1 MDIADNT
8 MDHFHQQFSV
18 ASDQLSGHNLPW
30 LQQKRQQALSA
41 YTALGLPGRKDEEW
55 RYTQIR
61 EIQQHG
67 FKPVIAP
74 GLVDAQQ
81 ILSHQLSD
89 AIVLVFVDG
98 FYQSNLSKL
107 DAVPD
112 GVVICN
118 FETAMQQHA
127 DLVEANLDSTNPN
140 SHGFS
145 CLNTA
150 FFNDGVFIHLPAA
163 TSVDKPIQ
171 LIYFGTTAD
180 AMITPRNL
188 IIAEPNS
195 SCQISEIWTGTDQP
209 RFCNAMTEVI
219 AADGATVE
227 IDKIQDEGNHT
238 YHISSTFSQLGENAV
253 VTHRNFNFGGRLVRN
268 DIHTGLGQSSAC
280 HQFGLTLVNQSQHI
294 DNHLRI
300 DHNQPNTVSRI
311 NYKNIADDKSRAVF
325 QGRIVVHK
333 DAQKTDSNMSNKNLL
348 LSDDAII
355 FTKPQLEIDADDVQC
370 AHGVTV
376 GELEQSALFYLRSRG
391 IDELTARNILTFGFA
406 KELLETIESTEL
418 KTMVLNKLLERFPQ
432 ASIRADWL

>member
-8 MDHFHQQFSV
+8 MDHFHQQFDI

-67 FKPVIAP
+67 FKPITAA

-81 ILSHQLSD
+81 ILNHQLSD

-98 FYQSNLSKL
+98 LYQANLSKL
-107 DAVPD
+107 DDVPD

-118 FETAMQQHA
+118 LATALQQYGE
-127 DLVEANLDSTNPN
+127 LVEANLDSTNPN

-150 FFNDGVFIHLPAA
+150 FLKDGVFIHLPAA
-163 TSVDKPIQ
+163 ISVEKPIQ
-171 LIYFGTTAD
+171 LIFFGATAD

-188 IIAEPNS
+188 IIAEANS
-195 SCQISEIWTGTDQP
+195 SCRITEIWAGTDHP

-219 AADGATVE
+219 AADGAEVT
-227 IDKIQDEGNHT
+227 IDKIQDEGKHT
-238 YHISSTFSQLGENAV
+238 YHISGTFSQLAENAV

-268 DIHTGLGQSSAC
+268 DIHTKLGQSAAC

-300 DHNQPNTVSRI
+300 DHNQPDTVSRI

-333 DAQKTDSNMSNKNLL
+333 DAQKTDSSMSNKNLL

-355 FTKPQLEIDADDVQC
+355 YTKPQLEIDADDVQC

-376 GELEQSALFYLRSRG
+376 GELEQAALFYLRSRG
-391 IDELTARNILTFGFA
+391 IDEVTARNILTFGFA
-406 KELLETIESTEL
+406 KELLETIESIEL

>member
-1 MDIADNT
+1 MDIVDTT
-8 MDHFHQQFSV
+8 MDQFHQQFGI

-30 LQQKRQQALSA
+30 LQQKRQQALNV

-55 RYTQIR
+55 RYTQVR

-67 FKPVIAP
+67 FKTVTAP

-81 ILSHQLSD
+81 ILKHQLSD

-98 FYQSNLSKL
+98 FYQANLSKR
-107 DAVPD
+107 DDVPD

-118 FETAMQQHA
+118 LATALQQHGE
-127 DLVEANLDSTNPN
+127 LVEANLDSTNPN
-140 SHGFS
+140 GQGFS

-150 FFNDGVFIHLPAA
+150 FFNDGVFIHFPA
-163 TSVDKPIQ
+163 DMRIEKPIQ
-171 LIYFGTTAD
+171 LIFYGATAD
-180 AMITPRNL
+180 AIITPRNL
-188 IIAEPNS
+188 IVAEHNS
-195 SCQISEIWTGTDQP
+195 SCRISEIWTGTDQP
-209 RFCNAMTEVI
+209 RFCNAITEVI
-219 AADGATVE
+219 AADGAIVE

-268 DIHTGLGQSSAC
+268 DIHTKLGQSAAC
-280 HQFGLTLVNQSQHI
+280 HQFGLTLVNQSQHV

-300 DHNQPNTVSRI
+300 DHNLPDTVSRI

-355 FTKPQLEIDADDVQC
+355 YTKPQLEIDADDVQC

-391 IDELTARNILTFGFA
+391 IDEVTARNILTFGFA

-418 KTMVLNKLLERFPQ
+418 KTMVLTKLLERFPQ

>member
-8 MDHFHQQFSV
+8 MDHFHQQFTI
-18 ASDQLSGHNLPW
+18 ASSQLSESNLPW
-30 LQQKRQQALSA
+30 LQQKRQQALNA

-61 EIQQHG
+61 EIQQHS
-67 FKPVIAP
+67 FKPVSAP

-81 ILSHQLSD
+81 ILNHQLSD

-98 FYQSNLSKL
+98 FYQANLSKL
-107 DAVPD
+107 EDVPD
-112 GVVICN
+112 RVVICN
-118 FETAMQQHA
+118 LATALQQHGE
-127 DLVEANLDSTNPN
+127 LVEANLDSTNPN
-140 SHGFS
+140 SHGFA

-150 FFNDGVFIHLPAA
+150 FFNDGVFIHVPAA
-163 TSVDKPIQ
+163 TCVEKPIQ
-171 LIYFGTTAD
+171 LIYFGTTTD

-188 IIAEPNS
+188 IVAEPNS
-195 SCQISEIWTGTDQP
+195 SCRISEIWTGTDQP

-227 IDKIQDEGNHT
+227 IDKIQDESNHT
-238 YHISSTFSQLGENAV
+238 YHISSTLSQLGEKAV

-268 DIHTGLGQSSAC
+268 DIHTELGQGAAC

-300 DHNQPNTVSRI
+300 DHIQPDTVSRI
-311 NYKNIADDKSRAVF
+311 NYKNIADDKSHAVF

-355 FTKPQLEIDADDVQC
+355 YTKPQLEIDADDVQC

-391 IDELTARNILTFGFA
+391 IDEVTARNILTFGFA
-406 KELLETIESTEL
+406 KELLETIDSTEL
-418 KTMVLNKLLERFPQ
+418 KTMVLNKLLEHFPQ
-432 ASIRADWL
+432 ASIRAGWL

>member
-8 MDHFHQQFSV
+8 MDHFHQQFGI

-30 LQQKRQQALSA
+30 LQEKRQQALDA

-61 EIQQHG
+61 EIQQHS
-67 FKPVIAP
+67 FKPVSTP

-81 ILSHQLSD
+81 ILDHQLSD
-89 AIVLVFVDG
+89 AITLVFVDG
-98 FYQSNLSKL
+98 FYQANLSKL
-107 DAVPD
+107 DSIPD
-112 GVVICN
+112 EVVISN
-118 FETAMQQHA
+118 LATAMQQHPK
-127 DLVEANLDSTNPN
+127 LVEASLDATNPN

-150 FFNDGVFIHLPAA
+150 FFNDGVFIHVPAE
-163 TSVDKPIQ
+163 VIVENPIQ
-171 LIYFGTTAD
+171 FIFFGTTPD
-180 AMITPRNL
+180 AMITSRNL
-188 IIAEPNS
+188 IIADHHS
-195 SCQISEIWTGTDQP
+195 SCRIIEVWAGTEHQ
-209 RFCNAMTEVI
+209 RFCNTITEII
-219 AADGATVE
+219 ASNSAEVT
-227 IDKIQDEGNHT
+227 IDKIQDEGQHT
-238 YHISSTFSQLGENAV
+238 SHISSTFSQLAEHAV
-253 VTHRNFNFGGRLVRN
+253 VTHRNFNFGGRFVRN
-268 DIHTGLGQSSAC
+268 DIHTGLGQSAAC
-280 HQFGLTLVNQSQHI
+280 HQFGLTLVNQSQHV

-300 DHNQPNTVSRI
+300 DHNKPDTVSRI
-311 NYKNIADDKSRAVF
+311 QYKNIADDKSRAVF

-355 FTKPQLEIDADDVQC
+355 YTKPQLEIDADDVQC

-391 IDELTARNILTFGFA
+391 IDEVTARNILTFGFA

-432 ASIRADWL
+432 AAIRADWL